1 MNAIIDSPNNQFVYK
16 FILIF
21 FCFRFRR
28 SASPERSYPGK
39 GLERT
44 QRARSHDRAI
54 NPPDDFGL
62 ARSVLNERYFEE
74 QASRSKSLD
83 NLANQF
89 GLSTSSKL
97 NKRYQ
102 HHGSAQDQEDP
113 KWEDLHGLST
123 KTSLNDRYFSQPDLL
138 TNRRLSNNLRPMPG
152 TEKLDQEFEI
162 EMSKHG
168 RHGNPRFVKSGGKR
182 RDAKSS
188 AMSDTSEAP
197 SIASHIKRVRVP
209 SQASDVD
216 QFLDDLFSP
225 VLDGQPMDDGLS
237 DAKSLAASMRGGGGG
252 NDDDTDKEVANLSR
266 ANSMNSADSKS
277 STLSGL
283 TKAKAVAPLIQG
295 GKETPPA
302 EEGEDKQPQKSA
314 DNVGFQP
321 IQGNNTR

>member
-1 MNAIIDSPNNQFVYK
+1 MNF
-16 FILIF
+16 L
-21 FCFRFRR
+21 CFRFRR

-123 KTSLNDRYFSQPDLL
+123 KTSLNDRYFSQPDLIGGMEP
-138 TNRRLSNNLRPMPG
+138 RLKTIVAPG
-152 TEKLDQEFEI
+152 IVL
-162 EMSKHG
+162 
-168 RHGNPRFVKSGGKR
+168 
-182 RDAKSS
+182 
-188 AMSDTSEAP
+188 
-197 SIASHIKRVRVP
+197 RVR
-209 SQASDVD
+209 AI
-216 QFLDDLFSP
+216 DLIDWGNFS
-225 VLDGQPMDDGLS
+225 L
-237 DAKSLAASMRGGGGG
+237 
-252 NDDDTDKEVANLSR
+252 
-266 ANSMNSADSKS
+266 
-277 STLSGL
+277 
-283 TKAKAVAPLIQG
+283 
-295 GKETPPA
+295 
-302 EEGEDKQPQKSA
+302 
-314 DNVGFQP
+314 F
-321 IQGNNTR
+321 

>member
-1 MNAIIDSPNNQFVYK
+1 MNNQFVQIHSN
-16 FILIF
+16 FL
-21 FCFRFRR
+21 CFRFRR

-138 TNRRLSNNLRPMPG
+138 TNRRLSNNLRPVPG

-295 GKETPPA
+295 GKETPPP
-302 EEGEDKQPQKSA
+302 EEGEDKQQQKSA